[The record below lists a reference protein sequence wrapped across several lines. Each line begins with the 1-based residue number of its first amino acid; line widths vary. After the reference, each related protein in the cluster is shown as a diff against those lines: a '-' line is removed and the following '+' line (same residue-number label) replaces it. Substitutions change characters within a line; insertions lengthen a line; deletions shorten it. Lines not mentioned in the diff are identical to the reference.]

1 MCWRNGIETNFKTR
15 VLKFSL
21 SKNYAMKTLET
32 RYLDPSCGEKIVM
45 RVNDQMIGGLTKC
58 QKAMLNM

>member
-1 MCWRNGIETNFKTR
+1 MCWRNGVETNFKTR

-32 RYLDPSCGEKIVM
+32 RYLGPILWGKDCHES
-45 RVNDQMIGGLTKC
+45 
-58 QKAMLNM
+58 

>member
-1 MCWRNGIETNFKTR
+1 MEGEYVLEKWCTNKFKDKR

-32 RYLDPSCGEKIVM
+32 RYLGPILWGKDCHGS
-45 RVNDQMIGGLTKC
+45 
-58 QKAMLNM
+58 